1 MTPPVIASLMPLMT
15 AGMYSFGMVPP
26 TILFSI
32 SMPLPCSLGATL
44 MHGVAVLAATA
55 GLPDEFALAIGR
67 LGDGFA
73 IGDLRRAGVGLHL
86 ELAEQA
92 VADDFQVQLAHARR

>member
-1 MTPPVIASLMPLMT
+1 MPSMT
-15 AGMYSFGMVPP
+15 AGMYSLGMAPP

-32 SMPLPCSLGATL
+32 STPLPFSFGCNRDA
-44 MHGVAVLAATA
+44 GVAVLAATA
-55 GLPDEFALAIGR
+55 GLADELAFAFGR

-86 ELAEQA
+86 ELA
-92 VADDFQVQLAHARR
+92 HAAGRG